1 MRYTLLFSVFLLTQC
16 TPLPKVSTHTRKKTV
31 VPKNPINKNK
41 QKNATKESQTSLQT
55 TSPKKITQTKECNQS
70 GVKTFPQEKFPIG
83 LKSQKLSERATKKLT
98 EINKKEGMKYCPE
111 NCRQENTYKTFV
123 KIAPALSF
131 QNSCPFSES
140 KEVYSFQKIFTTSA
154 DSKVSTKKKNFK
166 KTPENQM
173 TDWIL
178 NTFVYP
184 YIPGRKFTP
193 TKEFHSHKTG
203 EACPSC
209 SFYFDYNYFYE
220 SKNRLKLDITV
231 KCGDKKKGF
240 KPRIAQLQ
248 IQNHWKC
255 LAMP

>member
-1 MRYTLLFSVFLLTQC
+1 MFLSIQC
-16 TPLPKVSTHTRKKTV
+16 TPLSKAPNHITKKTV
-31 VPKNPINKNK
+31 VFKDPINKK
-41 QKNATKESQTSLQT
+41 EKATKEKQIPLQT
-55 TSPKKITQTKECNQS
+55 KDCHQS
-70 GVKTFPQEKFPIG
+70 GVKTFPAEKFSIG
-83 LKSQKLSERATKKLT
+83 LKSKQLSDRTTKKLE
-98 EINKKEGMKYCPE
+98 EISKKEGTRYCPE
-111 NCRQENTYKTFV
+111 NCQQENTYKAFV
-123 KIAPALSF
+123 KIAPASSIPS
-131 QNSCPFSES
+131 SCPSPES
-140 KEVYSFQKIFTTSA
+140 KEVYSFQKTFIPSA
-154 DSKVSTKKKNFK
+154 DSKVSATKKILK
-166 KTPENQM
+166 KTPEHQM

-184 YIPGRKFTP
+184 YIPGRNFTP

-209 SFYFDYNYFYE
+209 SFYFDYNYVYE

-240 KPRIAQLQ
+240 KSRIAKLQ

>member
-1 MRYTLLFSVFLLTQC
+1 MRYTLLFLIFLLTQC
-16 TPLPKVSTHTRKKTV
+16 TPLSKAPNHMIKKTV
-31 VPKNPINKNK
+31 TSNNSINKK
-41 QKNATKESQTSLQT
+41 ERSTKDSQTLLQT
-55 TSPKKITQTKECNQS
+55 TLPKKITQTKECNQS
-70 GVKTFPQEKFPIG
+70 AVKTFPTEIFPIG
-83 LKSQKLSERATKKLT
+83 LKSQKLSERTTKKLE
-98 EINKKEGMKYCPE
+98 EISKKEGTIYCSE
-111 NCRQENTYKTFV
+111 NCRQENTYKVSV
-123 KIAPALSF
+123 KIAPASSIPG
-131 QNSCPFSES
+131 SCPSSES
-140 KEVYSFQKIFTTSA
+140 KEVYSFQKTFTPSA
-154 DSKVSTKKKNFK
+154 DSKVSAKKKIFK
-166 KTPENQM
+166 KTPKNQM

-184 YIPGRKFTP
+184 YIPGRNFAP

-240 KPRIAQLQ
+240 KSRIAKLQ

-255 LAMP
+255 LPMP